1 MKSIYKN
8 NIKGLLKVSLV
19 SLVLATTV
27 SSCSK
32 DFLNLRPE
40 LNIPEDNMF
49 DTPERILTHVNGLY
63 ASAKD
68 GRLMAGRY
76 YIYNDIR
83 AEEFINRTNNGV
95 TGLAVYNHTNDATTT
110 QVNNFWI
117 QAYMTINRVNK
128 FLEDFDQHPGV
139 VSTELE
145 ANYRGE
151 AKFVRAW
158 MYYALVHMFARPYV
172 LDNGASPGLP
182 LRLKAE
188 TNTEN
193 NSLPRSTVAEVYAQI
208 LTDLDEAEA
217 SLPADYANNPTL
229 RTTRAHKNTAIA
241 LKTRVYLAMGNFA
254 KVIEEGN
261 KMVSASAP
269 FSAPSGVSHALQANV
284 QSVFVTPYTTTEN
297 ILSMPFADTNAP
309 GTQNQM
315 GYYYNTV
322 PNGNVEY
329 YLNGST
335 ADNAIKGIY
344 TDPQWSSTDARKTLL
359 TADYTTG
366 GNTVRILT
374 KWTGVSPFL
383 DWIPV
388 IRYAEVLLNLA
399 EAEAEVGDQARALAL
414 VNAVHTRS
422 DAANPLVASG
432 KADLIEKILKERRI
446 ELLGEGFRA
455 PDIMRRGQAI
465 LSYGAGGPIGTSSSS
480 YIFPIPVGEQQTN
493 PGL

>member
-1 MKSIYKN
+1 MKSIHKN
-8 NIKGLLKVSLV
+8 KAKELLKISL
-19 SLVLATTV
+19 LAFVLTTTAT
-27 SSCSK
+27 SCSK

-40 LNIPEDNMF
+40 LSIPEDNMF

-83 AEEFINRTNNGV
+83 AEEFVNRTTNGV
-95 TGLAVYNHTNDATTT
+95 TGLAVYNHTNDAATT

-128 FLEDFDQHPGV
+128 FLEDFDKYPGV

-158 MYYALVHMFARPYV
+158 MYYALVHMFAIPYAQ
-172 LDNGASPGLP
+172 DNGASPGLP

-193 NSLPRSTVAEVYAQI
+193 NSFPRSTVSEVYAQI
-208 LTDLDEAEA
+208 LTDLDEAET
-217 SLPADYANNPTL
+217 SLPADYSNANL

-254 KVIEEGN
+254 KVIEEAN
-261 KMVSASAP
+261 KIVSPSAP
-269 FSAPSGVSHALQANV
+269 FSAPTGVLHALQANI
-284 QSVFVTPYTTTEN
+284 QSVFITPYTTTEN

-309 GTQNQM
+309 GTQNQI
-315 GYYYNTV
+315 GYYYNTG
-322 PNGNVEY
+322 NGNVEY
-329 YLNGST
+329 YLNTSTGSDVIT
-335 ADNAIKGIY
+335 GIY
-344 TDPQWSSTDARKTLL
+344 TDPQWHEGDSRKTLL

-366 GNTVRILT
+366 GSTVRILT
-374 KWTGVSPFL
+374 KWSGVSPFI
-383 DWIPV
+383 DWVPV

-399 EAEAEVGDQARALAL
+399 EAEAEAGDQTRALAL
-414 VNAVHTRS
+414 ANAVHTRS
-422 DAANPLVASG
+422 DANNPLTSSS
-432 KADLIEKILKERRI
+432 KTDLIEKILKERRI

-455 PDIMRRGQAI
+455 PDIMRRGETI
-465 LSYGAGGPIGTSSSS
+465 LSYGAGGEISPSSSS

>member
-1 MKSIYKN
+1 MKLLYRKN
-8 NIKGLLKVSLV
+8 ATKTWKATFLALVFTASL
-19 SLVLATTV
+19 
-27 SSCSK
+27 SSCGK
-32 DFLNLRPE
+32 DFLNLKPE

-49 DTPERILTHVNGLY
+49 DTPERIVTHVQGLY

-95 TGLAVYNHTNDATTT
+95 TGLAVYNHTNNETTT

-117 QAYMTINRVNK
+117 QGYLTINRVNK

-139 VSTELE
+139 VSAELE
-145 ANYRGE
+145 ANYRAE

-193 NSLPRSTVAEVYAQI
+193 NSLPRSTVAEIYAQI

-217 SLPADYANNPTL
+217 SLPADYANPTL

-261 KMVSASAP
+261 KIVSASAP
-269 FSAPSGVSHALQANV
+269 FSSPSGVSHALQANV

-309 GTQNQM
+309 GTQNQI
-315 GYYYNTV
+315 GYYYNAGSG
-322 PNGNVEY
+322 GNVEY
-329 YLNGST
+329 YLNNST
-335 ADNAIKGIY
+335 GDFPGIY
-344 TDPQWSSTDARKTLL
+344 TNPQWSTNDARRTLL
-359 TADYTTG
+359 TSMEGTMP
-366 GNTVRILT
+366 ILT
-374 KWTGVSPFL
+374 KWSGTSPFI
-383 DWIPV
+383 DWVPV
-388 IRYAEVLLNLA
+388 IRYSEVLLNVA
-399 EAEAEVGDQARALAL
+399 EAEAEIGDQSRALAL

-422 DAANPLVASG
+422 DATTPLASTG
-432 KADLIEKILKERRI
+432 KDDLINKILTERRI
-446 ELLGEGFRA
+446 ELLGEGFRS
-455 PDIMRRGQAI
+455 PDLLRRGSAI
-465 LSYGAGGPIGTSSSS
+465 PSYGAGASIQPTAAS
-480 YIFPIPVGEQQTN
+480 YIFPIPVGESESN
-493 PGL
+493 PGI